1 MSPIPSFE
9 AFHLRPG
16 RDYLF
21 RVTPRNRFGWGE
33 SVTTQVP
40 VCVRDKC
47 EMPDFVKMLPNRVK
61 ALRGSLLTLQCEAS
75 TQDIQGFLIRES
87 VTSLARYVNFMQTED
102 EYNL

>member
-16 RDYLF
+16 REYLF

-33 SVTTQVP
+33 AVTTPLP

-47 EMPDFVKMLPNRVK
+47 EMPDFLKMLPNRVK
-61 ALRGSLLTLQCEAS
+61 ALRGSQLALTCEVRL
-75 TQDIQGFLIRES
+75 TKIFRIMLKMLVIQS
-87 VTSLARYVNFMQTED
+87 
-102 EYNL
+102 